1 MRLYVVSADTYNA
14 SWGTQ
19 ISIFGVF
26 NENHLADALEEL
38 QQKYNYNFEVNE
50 ANLNEC
56 TDIYLGGYL
65 EEMKWLLCKERIYE
79 VKRNSRICSR

>member
-38 QQKYNYNFEVNE
+38 QQKYNYNLEVNE

-65 EEMKWLLCKERIYE
+65 E
-79 VKRNSRICSR
+79 

>member
-26 NENHLADALEEL
+26 NENHLADAL
-38 QQKYNYNFEVNE
+38 
-50 ANLNEC
+50 
-56 TDIYLGGYL
+56 I
-65 EEMKWLLCKERIYE
+65 
-79 VKRNSRICSR
+79 

>member
-19 ISIFGVF
+19 IIIFGVF

-65 EEMKWLLCKERIYE
+65 E
-79 VKRNSRICSR
+79 